1 VLTRKW
7 AKDRQ
12 GRFCHLIAIG
22 HHPLLAM
29 KFPWS
34 AMDATAIELPFG
46 QPTLK
51 KLRPRFPGAAMEEG
65 GKMKAIWQLLSIILL
80 RTQY

>member
-1 VLTRKW
+1 
-7 AKDRQ
+7 
-12 GRFCHLIAIG
+12 
-22 HHPLLAM
+22 M

-34 AMDATAIELPFG
+34 KMDATAIELPFG

-65 GKMKAIWQLLSIILL
+65 GKMKAIWQLLSMIL
-80 RTQY
+80 